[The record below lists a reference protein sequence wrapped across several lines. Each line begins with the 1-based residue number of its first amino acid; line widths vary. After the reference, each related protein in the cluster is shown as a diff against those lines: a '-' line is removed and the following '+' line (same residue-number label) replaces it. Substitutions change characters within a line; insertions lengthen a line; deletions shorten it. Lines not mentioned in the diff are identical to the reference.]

1 MRGKSIFLLICTVA
15 LIAVSGYLFMHFKVF
30 QRYINLGLDLQGGLH
45 LVMEAVDSPDAPV
58 TDDSVDRVKSVIER
72 RVNET
77 GVKEPIIQRE
87 GKRRLIVQLA
97 GIEDPQAAIDLIG
110 KTAVLQFKT
119 SDGTTVLTG
128 SDLEDAFASQEPTSG
143 QYYVSLKFNKEGT
156 KKFADITTELATKYE
171 YDDPARRIG
180 IYLDQEQLQNPVVK
194 EPITGGQAQIDGYAS
209 LEEAHQMAILLRS
222 GALPVT
228 MEKVYTQTVGPTLG
242 ADSLAKSTKAGIYGI
257 AAVLLFMIIYY
268 RVPGVIANFALVAY
282 GFIVLGLLAAL
293 QATLTLPG
301 IAGFLLSIGMAV
313 DANIIIFERVKEEL
327 REGNS
332 LRRSINSGFSRAF
345 WTVFDSNVTTL
356 IAAAILYYFGTGAIR
371 GFAVTLSI
379 GILASMFTAITLTR
393 FMLIHLAES
402 RLITNKKLYGM

>member
-1 MRGKSIFLLICTVA
+1 MRTKSLISLLLTIA
-15 LIAVSGYLFMHFKVF
+15 LIAVSGYLLIHFKVF
-30 QRYINLGLDLQGGLH
+30 QKHINLGLDLQGGLH
-45 LVMEAVDSPDAPV
+45 VVMEAVDTPEAPV
-58 TDDSVDRVKSVIER
+58 TDDSLDRVKAVIER

-87 GKRRLIVQLA
+87 GKRRLIVELA
-97 GIEDPQAAIDLIG
+97 GIKNPDAAIDLIG

-119 SDGTTVLTG
+119 SDGKVVVSG
-128 SDLEDAFASQEPTSG
+128 SDLKDAQAAKNPTTG
-143 QYYVSLKFNKEGT
+143 EIYVALEFNKEGT
-156 KKFADITTELATKYE
+156 KKFADVTSELVQKYSE
-171 YDDPARRIG
+171 SDPRRRIG
-180 IYLDQEQLQNPVVK
+180 IYLDQQQLQNPVVR
-194 EPITGGQAQIDGYAS
+194 EPIPNGRAQINGYNT
-209 LEEAHQMAILLRS
+209 LEEAAKMAVLLRS
-222 GALPVT
+222 GALPVK

-242 ADSLAKSTKAGIYGI
+242 ADSLAKSTKAGIVGI
-257 AAVLLFMIIYY
+257 IAILIFMIAYY
-268 RVPGVIANFALVAY
+268 RIPGLIANVALAAY
-282 GFIVLGLLAAL
+282 ALIVLGLFAAL

-332 LRRSINSGFSRAF
+332 LRRSIESGFSRAF

-371 GFAVTLSI
+371 GFAITLSI

-393 FMLIHLAES
+393 FMLRNLADS
-402 RLITNKKLYGM
+402 KLITNKKLYGA

>member
-1 MRGKSIFLLICTVA
+1 MRTKSLISLLLTIA
-15 LIAVSGYLFMHFKVF
+15 LIAVSGYLLIHFKVF
-30 QRYINLGLDLQGGLH
+30 QKHINLGLDLQGGLH
-45 LVMEAVDSPDAPV
+45 VVMEAVDTPEAPV
-58 TDDSVDRVKSVIER
+58 TDDSLDRVKAVIER

-87 GKRRLIVQLA
+87 GKRRLIVELA
-97 GIEDPQAAIDLIG
+97 GIKNPDAAIDLIG

-119 SDGTTVLTG
+119 SDGKVVVSG
-128 SDLEDAFASQEPTSG
+128 SDLKDAQAAKNPTTG
-143 QYYVSLKFNKEGT
+143 EIYVALEFNKEGT
-156 KKFADITTELATKYE
+156 KKFADVTSELVQKYSE
-171 YDDPARRIG
+171 TDPRRRIG
-180 IYLDQEQLQNPVVK
+180 IYLDQQQLQNPVVR
-194 EPITGGQAQIDGYAS
+194 EPIPNGRAQINGYNT
-209 LEEAHQMAILLRS
+209 LEEAAKMAVLLRS
-222 GALPVT
+222 GALPVN

-242 ADSLAKSTKAGIYGI
+242 ADSLAKSTKAGIVGI
-257 AAVLLFMIIYY
+257 IAILIFMIAYY
-268 RVPGVIANFALVAY
+268 RIPGLIANVALAAY
-282 GFIVLGLLAAL
+282 ALIVLGLLAAL

-332 LRRSINSGFSRAF
+332 LRRSIESGFSRAF

-393 FMLIHLAES
+393 FMLRNLADS
-402 RLITNKKLYGM
+402 KLITNKKLYGA